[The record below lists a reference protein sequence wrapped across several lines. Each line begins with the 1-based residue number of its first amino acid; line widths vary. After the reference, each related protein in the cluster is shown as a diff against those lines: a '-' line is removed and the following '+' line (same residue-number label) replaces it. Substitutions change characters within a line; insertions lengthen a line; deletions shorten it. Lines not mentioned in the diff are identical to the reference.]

1 MSSKAN
7 KEHKKTSSSSSS
19 SSSSSLLEYPTSKS
33 VPFPFPTGPYKQQA
47 ALMDTLLD
55 GIPRNNVHNRNRQN
69 NNENDKNENENENEN
84 ENDNDT
90 SASTTTTTT
99 TSATKTRILALES
112 PTGTGKSLSLA
123 CAGLAW
129 LEYEESL
136 YYNNNNNDN
145 DDDNDDNDV
154 NVNDHNKANTVIS
167 PTSVV
172 NTTATTATATT
183 TTTSTGIDWLDSW
196 QPTHDNNDNKKE
208 QKQQAAHERDKERH
222 MKLVEKLNELRD
234 QLHPRT
240 PSSLSLSLSSSLSS
254 NPQKQQNQQEQKRQI
269 ESRRENMLRMALTK
283 SRMDERKRLK
293 KRKRN
298 ANNNPMNM
306 KKVTLAYEEEDN
318 ESSDSS
324 NDYNNYNTSNS
335 KLKKKKNKNFIP
347 GTAEWLLQRQ
357 QQSQSQQQSQQ
368 QHLSSSGPDTVTTD
382 TTTAKSILLVPP
394 PQILYAARTH
404 SQLSQ
409 FVQEIRKTKW
419 GKTLRVVA
427 LGSRG
432 QGLCGE
438 FSATNAKKKF
448 VSESML
454 TEACLDLRKSSKKC
468 SHYVN
473 NESIATLALHGLVEA
488 TDLED
493 FAKLGKTNKTCSYY
507 ATRMSIPIAQLIVLP
522 YSLLCSKKSRIS
534 LGLQIHSN
542 TLVLVDEAHNLPDA
556 ISNLSSVTITKSM
569 TVKAQQQLD
578 NYLIRYVDKLSSSN
592 LRLLG
597 QLKLLIR
604 GLISSMTTTSG
615 GGNNKKKQRQFEQN
629 QQQQSEQQKQRYLLS
644 SSQFLVSQR
653 LETINLFPVL
663 RYMEESKL
671 SQKLLGFM
679 TPSSKSSSTKMEG
692 DMKKKGNDYENG
704 DNKADNVS
712 VTSHISPMSVVETF
726 LEKLTYA
733 NDDDGQVV
741 IDKGTEYYGGG
752 EGSTVDNN
760 NNNNNN
766 NNDNSTT
773 SSSYEKEPQL
783 RFCVLNPAV
792 QARDELWTSP
802 RAVALVGGTLQPLD
816 VMMRELVPGNIATHA
831 ATAQSMWTNNV
842 NNINNHQQQQ
852 KQQQKRKIT
861 TTATIRNPYLNKN
874 RHVDV
879 ATNNNIVLLSE
890 PVTTTSN
897 RSSHRLYRSDD
908 FWAFTCGHVV
918 DPSYVLL
925 QSLTKVDGVNIDV
938 RHKTRSTQAVTTA
951 IGKALVRLCQ
961 SVPHGVVVFLP
972 SYKYEA
978 ILVDAWKKR
987 TTTTGTNS
995 PIKSIWN
1002 QLEETTTVIREP
1014 KQASQVESTL
1024 TRYSRNATKSSR
1036 GALLLSVV
1044 GGKLSEGINFADDLC
1059 RCVVVVGLPFADR
1072 SDPLLQEKLK
1082 LVANASSGNDN
1093 SNSNSNMLQ
1102 STAARDYYRSLCL
1115 RAVNQ
1120 SVGRAIR
1127 HAKDSATIVLMD
1139 ERYLA
1144 DEAIAR
1150 GLPSWLTDSTPS
1162 WRRESGDLNSVIH
1175 RTEAFFA
1182 TRTSS

>member
-1 MSSKAN
+1 MMSSSLLSSTVPTSATKISSSKAN
-7 KEHKKTSSSSSS
+7 KEQHQL
-19 SSSSSLLEYPTSKS
+19 SSLPSLVVEYPTSKS

-55 GIPRNNVHNRNRQN
+55 GIPRN
-69 NNENDKNENENENEN
+69 K
-84 ENDNDT
+84 NDNRGNDT
-90 SASTTTTTT
+90 ATRST
-99 TSATKTRILALES
+99 ATATATTRILALES

-129 LEYEESL
+129 LEYEEYL
-136 YYNNNNNDN
+136 YHNSNNNNSNEDNEDNDN
-145 DDDNDDNDV
+145 EDN
-154 NVNDHNKANTVIS
+154 NDHSKANTIIS

-172 NTTATTATATT
+172 TNTTN
-183 TTTSTGIDWLDSW
+183 TGIDWLDSW
-196 QPTHDNNDNKKE
+196 QPTQDDNKNKSKNNKNK
-208 QKQQAAHERDKERH
+208 KQQERDKERH
-222 MKLVEKLNELRD
+222 LKLVEKLNELRD
-234 QLHPRT
+234 QLHPPRT
-240 PSSLSLSLSSSLSS
+240 TSTTSTSLSS
-254 NPQKQQNQQEQKRQI
+254 QNQNQKQEQKRQL
-269 ESRRENMLRMALTK
+269 EQRRENMLRMALTK
-283 SRMDERKRLK
+283 SRMEERKRLK
-293 KRKRN
+293 KRKRS
-298 ANNNPMNM
+298 NNPTNR
-306 KKVTLAYEEEDN
+306 KKVTLAYEKENDN
-318 ESSDSS
+318 DNDSDSS
-324 NDYNNYNTSNS
+324 DDS
-335 KLKKKKNKNFIP
+335 KNLKLRKNKNFIP

-357 QQSQSQQQSQQ
+357 QQSQSQSQSQSQQ
-368 QHLSSSGPDTVTTD
+368 HQSSSSSSRTKAD
-382 TTTAKSILLVPP
+382 LLP

-438 FSATNAKKKF
+438 FTNTNTNTTNTNTNTTTTKKKKF
-448 VSESML
+448 LSESKL
-454 TEACLDLRKSSKKC
+454 TEACLELRKSSKKC

-493 FAKLGKTNKTCSYY
+493 FAKLGKTNKTCAYY

-522 YSLLCSKKSRIS
+522 YSLLCSKKSRLS

-556 ISNLSSVTITKSM
+556 ISNLNSVTITKSM

-604 GLISSMTTTSG
+604 GLISSMTTTTTTTNNASTG
-615 GGNNKKKQRQFEQN
+615 GGGGSKKKQRQRQLEQQQQQQQ
-629 QQQQSEQQKQRYLLS
+629 QQQQSEHQKQRYLLS

-679 TPSSKSSSTKMEG
+679 TPSSKSKSSSSTKVEV
-692 DMKKKGNDYENG
+692 DNNKKDGNNDDG
-704 DNKADNVS
+704 SDKADNVS

-741 IDKGTEYYGGG
+741 IDKGTECYEGG
-752 EGSTVDNN
+752 SNTPDNSS
-760 NNNNNN
+760 
-766 NNDNSTT
+766 NNDNDSDNNIT
-773 SSSYEKEPQL
+773 SSYEKEPQL

-802 RAVALVGGTLQPLD
+802 RAIALVGGTLQPLD

-831 ATAQSMWTNNV
+831 ATAQSMWTTNN
-842 NNINNHQQQQ
+842 
-852 KQQQKRKIT
+852 
-861 TTATIRNPYLNKN
+861 NKN
-874 RHVDV
+874 RRVETKKL
-879 ATNNNIVLLSE
+879 AT
-890 PVTTTSN
+890 TTTSDKH
-897 RSSHRLYRSDD
+897 SSHRLYRSDD

-918 DPSYVLL
+918 DPSHVLL

-987 TTTTGTNS
+987 TTAGTSS
-995 PIKSIWN
+995 PKSIWN

-1082 LVANASSGNDN
+1082 LVANGSIGIGNGN
-1093 SNSNSNMLQ
+1093 NSNSNMLQ

-1127 HAKDSATIVLMD
+1127 HAKDWATIVLMD
-1139 ERYLA
+1139 ERYPA

-1162 WRRESGDLNSVIH
+1162 WRRDSGDLNSVIR
-1175 RTEAFFA
+1175 RTETFFA
-1182 TRTSS
+1182 TRTSW

>member
-1 MSSKAN
+1 M
-7 KEHKKTSSSSSS
+7 
-19 SSSSSLLEYPTSKS
+19 
-33 VPFPFPTGPYKQQA
+33 
-47 ALMDTLLD
+47 
-55 GIPRNNVHNRNRQN
+55 
-69 NNENDKNENENENEN
+69 
-84 ENDNDT
+84 
-90 SASTTTTTT
+90 
-99 TSATKTRILALES
+99 
-112 PTGTGKSLSLA
+112 
-123 CAGLAW
+123 
-129 LEYEESL
+129 
-136 YYNNNNNDN
+136 
-145 DDDNDDNDV
+145 
-154 NVNDHNKANTVIS
+154 
-167 PTSVV
+167 
-172 NTTATTATATT
+172 
-183 TTTSTGIDWLDSW
+183 
-196 QPTHDNNDNKKE
+196 
-208 QKQQAAHERDKERH
+208 
-222 MKLVEKLNELRD
+222 
-234 QLHPRT
+234 
-240 PSSLSLSLSSSLSS
+240 
-254 NPQKQQNQQEQKRQI
+254 
-269 ESRRENMLRMALTK
+269 
-283 SRMDERKRLK
+283 
-293 KRKRN
+293 
-298 ANNNPMNM
+298 
-306 KKVTLAYEEEDN
+306 
-318 ESSDSS
+318 
-324 NDYNNYNTSNS
+324 
-335 KLKKKKNKNFIP
+335 KKKNKTFIP

-357 QQSQSQQQSQQ
+357 QQSQSQSQSQQ
-368 QHLSSSGPDTVTTD
+368 QHQSALSSSRPETD
-382 TTTAKSILLVPP
+382 LLSSSSSISQTLVLPPPPPLPP

-438 FSATNAKKKF
+438 FTNTSTNTTSTTTTTKKKKF
-448 VSESML
+448 LSESKL
-454 TEACLDLRKSSKKC
+454 TEACLELRKSSKKC
-468 SHYVN
+468 SQYVN

-493 FAKLGKTNKTCSYY
+493 IAKLGKTNNTCAYY

-522 YSLLCSKKSRIS
+522 YSLLCSKKSRVS

-556 ISNLSSVTITKSM
+556 ISNLNSVTITKSM

-604 GLISSMTTTSG
+604 GLISSMTTTTG
-615 GGNNKKKQRQFEQN
+615 GEGGEH
-629 QQQQSEQQKQRYLLS
+629 QKQRYLLS

-679 TPSSKSSSTKMEG
+679 TAPSSKSSSSTKVEG
-692 DMKKKGNDYENG
+692 DNNKRDGNNDDGG
-704 DNKADNVS
+704 DKADNVS
-712 VTSHISPMSVVETF
+712 VTSHISPMSVLETF

-741 IDKGTEYYGGG
+741 IDKGTECYEGG
-752 EGSTVDNN
+752 SNTADNSSS
-760 NNNNNN
+760 
-766 NNDNSTT
+766 NNDNDNNIT
-773 SSSYEKEPQL
+773 SSYEKEPQL

-802 RAVALVGGTLQPLD
+802 RAIALVGGTLQPLD

-831 ATAQSMWTNNV
+831 ATAQS
-842 NNINNHQQQQ
+842 I
-852 KQQQKRKIT
+852 
-861 TTATIRNPYLNKN
+861 
-874 RHVDV
+874 
-879 ATNNNIVLLSE
+879 
-890 PVTTTSN
+890 
-897 RSSHRLYRSDD
+897 DD

-918 DPSYVLL
+918 DPSHVLL

-978 ILVDAWKKR
+978 VLVDAWRKR
-987 TTTTGTNS
+987 TAAGTSS
-995 PIKSIWN
+995 PKSIWN

-1082 LVANASSGNDN
+1082 LVANGSIGIGNGN
-1093 SNSNSNMLQ
+1093 SSNSNMLQ

-1127 HAKDSATIVLMD
+1127 HAKDWATIVLMD
-1139 ERYLA
+1139 ERYPA

-1162 WRRESGDLNSVIH
+1162 WRRDLGDLNSVIR
-1175 RTEAFFA
+1175 RTETFFA